1 FPISFTN
8 SFSLSGI
15 TCKIFHKKISSR
27 KPNSRRERTT
37 YNQHQLRILER
48 FFIESH
54 YPDMYAR
61 EHIAQQIGLPEARV
75 QVWFKNRRAKER
87 NKGPKVQNKTNDAK
101 ITPTP
106 PPQEPLRYATA
117 IMIPG
122 SQEFNERPQQR

>member
-1 FPISFTN
+1 M
-8 SFSLSGI
+8 SGI
-15 TCKIFHKKISSR
+15 EIFHKKISSR

-75 QVWFKNRRAKER
+75 QVTQSIFSKKFVKRG
-87 NKGPKVQNKTNDAK
+87 NKKLKGKLK
-101 ITPTP
+101 
-106 PPQEPLRYATA
+106 
-117 IMIPG
+117 
-122 SQEFNERPQQR
+122 